1 MQLGRCCKCRE
12 PHVFNRYMRVVG
24 PIAGGERTI
33 DTTEWDAVTASPSG
47 TTTFTMPAA
56 TYGTTTS
63 MVPMRYALTAT
74 TTRSPSFELGAVRT
88 SPTSAPY
95 LLDIGARDTLIP
107 LNSHWLSEC
116 EVSAIEFRPYL
127 FGSLFIWNSFNIGPP
142 NAVAESACVVT
153 GYRIWIDDE
162 DVTGIVDRYDRIEE
176 AKDSTHRAA
185 SLIRHTFTE
194 KVPVTEES
202 TVLIDVWYERDFNT
216 RYVNAAMLARCIDFG
231 YASFDDYCRNYA
243 YAYVVEIQVPYLFR
257 LASNHS
263 YTGVVTG
270 TPPTAPTFAL
280 RYHTAITCH
289 TRYRKPVKIAMWIFE
304 LESGYSVTL
313 GGLTTIH
320 APTESGWT
328 WTNNGGVLTGNIS
341 GDRIRLQYGSEVP
354 EIAIRW
360 AAGGT
365 PGKWAI
371 YVPGDSTDYVGI
383 GASYARGVW
392 SNPTGSSTF
401 VLRGRMDDSKS
412 GLIPDP
418 YSQFP
423 PTITLTRV

>member
-24 PIAGGERTI
+24 PIAGGERTV
-33 DTTEWDAVTASPSG
+33 DTTGWNAVTASPSG

-56 TYGTTTS
+56 AYGTTTS
-63 MVPMRYALTAT
+63 MVPMRYTLAAP
-74 TTRSPSFELGAVRT
+74 TTRNIFFELGAVRT
-88 SPTSAPY
+88 TSTSAPY

-107 LNSHWLSEC
+107 LNSHWLSDC
-116 EVSAIEFRPYL
+116 EVSAVEFRPYL
-127 FGSLFIWNSFNIGPP
+127 FGSMFLWDSFHIGPP
-142 NAVAESACVVT
+142 YKVAESACVVT

-162 DVTGIVDRYDRIEE
+162 DVTGIVDLYDRIEE
-176 AKDSTHRAA
+176 AKDVTHRSA
-185 SLIRHTFTE
+185 SLIGHTFTE

-216 RYVNAAMLARCIDFG
+216 RYINNAMLVRCIDFG

-243 YAYVVEIQVPYLFR
+243 FAYVEEVQVPYLFR
-257 LASNHS
+257 LASDQS
-263 YTGVVTG
+263 CTLLVTG

-280 RYHTAITCH
+280 RYHASITCY
-289 TRYRKPVKIAMWIFE
+289 TRYRKSVKNAAWIFE

-320 APTESGWT
+320 APNESGWT
-328 WTNNGGVLTGNIS
+328 WVDTSGVLTGEIS

-371 YVPGDSTDYVGI
+371 YVPDDSSDYAGI
-383 GASYARGVW
+383 GGTLARGVW
-392 SNPTGSSTF
+392 SAPRGVSTF
-401 VLRGRMDDSKS
+401 VLRGRMDDATS

-418 YSQFP
+418 YSEFP
-423 PTITLTRV
+423 PTITLTRA